1 MNPSATLPVLPP
13 RAAQYASGG
22 STRQDSRNT
31 PLKTAPRFQLVTQYL
46 AHKHALPFII
56 YTHDIHH
63 GHQSI
68 CSSSVTATHPHPIA
82 LTQEGSYLSWRC
94 EDVWW
99 RAPAPFQF
107 RPAGQKAPHHVL
119 LPLRAAT
126 PVPLSVSL
134 DRIHFRFVSLVL
146 NSDLGELRT
155 AEGPSRKR

>member
-1 MNPSATLPVLPP
+1 MNPSATPPVLPP
-13 RAAQYASGG
+13 RAPQYAPGG

-31 PLKTAPRFQLVTQYL
+31 SKIAPRFQLVTEYL
-46 AHKHALPFII
+46 AHKHVSPFII
-56 YTHDIHH
+56 CTHDIRH
-63 GHQSI
+63 GHQSNRR
-68 CSSSVTATHPHPIA
+68 SSVTATHPHPIA

-119 LPLRAAT
+119 LPLPRAT
-126 PVPLSVSL
+126 PAPLSVYL